1 MIEPRRKH
9 RRAMSFDAATR
20 MGFLVHELRN
30 ALACVFVA
38 QAMLKKAPADERASA
53 LLERNLRHMRSMLDR
68 ADTEVRL
75 NKEPSARLRLMPAAE
90 AVAEAAETAGEEA
103 RRKGVALAVRCD
115 PGLMIDADPDYLAS
129 ALANLVR
136 NAIKF
141 TPPGGGVQVR
151 AERTQDG
158 ARIEVEDRCGGLPP
172 GRLAEL
178 FEPFT
183 QKGAD
188 RSGLGLGLAIS
199 RRAVALN
206 GGALSARNL
215 PGRGCVFTIRLPRT
229 VTARSH

>member
-30 ALACVFVA
+30 ALSCVFVA
-38 QAMLKKAPADERASA
+38 QAMLEKSPSDERASV
-53 LLERNLRHMRSMLDR
+53 LLERNLRHMRTMLDR

-75 NKEPSARLRLMPAAE
+75 NKEPSASPRLMPAAE
-90 AVAEAAETAGEEA
+90 AVAEAADAAGEEA
-103 RRKGVALAVRCD
+103 RRKGVALSVRAD
-115 PGLMIDADPDYLAS
+115 RGLMIDADPDYLAS
-129 ALANLVR
+129 ALTNLVR

-141 TPPGGGVQVR
+141 TPPGGSVQVR
-151 AERTQDG
+151 AERTPEG
-158 ARIEVEDRCGGLPP
+158 ACIEVEDRCGGLPP
-172 GRLAEL
+172 GKLEEL
-178 FEPFT
+178 FEPFS

-206 GGALSARNL
+206 GGSLSARNL
-215 PGRGCVFTIRLPRT
+215 PGRGCVFTVRLPRA